1 MSARRTQALRE
12 IVRKLPPIVRLN
24 LVAMSGF
31 NAGFSLVIPFLA
43 VHMTDSLHL
52 SAAVVALVLG
62 ARMAAQQ
69 GLFVFGGALSDR
81 FGAKPMILLG
91 VTIRIAGLILLG
103 AAGDAVALT
112 VGVVLV
118 GGAAALFAPA
128 VEATNAA
135 YGKLLQDR
143 GTLPRTELFAIEQV
157 FSRIGTAIGPV
168 IGTLLLPVPFIWT
181 TLAAAVIFA
190 GLLVAFAVLMPSQL
204 PDALQQRQSIR
215 MGLTRPLRDRAFLGI
230 ALVGSLYLAAQNL
243 FYVLLPLHT
252 DSDLVGYF
260 YIASALIVILGQY
273 PLRLLTRRLP
283 PARLLIVG
291 YVITAAAFAVPGL
304 LLPVFSPTR
313 LWPTAAVLATWII
326 LLQIGQ
332 MMIMPATRDA
342 VARIAGE
349 RSLGSYYGMFNT
361 IGGFLALAVSWA
373 VGTIIDLNH
382 GTTIPAWLATAAFF
396 TVTATVIVIGNRKR
410 TVGTAVRRGDSFG

>member
-1 MSARRTQALRE
+1 MSARRTQAVRQTA
-12 IVRKLPPIVRLN
+12 RKLPPIVRLN

-91 VTIRIAGLILLG
+91 VTIRIAGLIMLG
-103 AAGDAVALT
+103 TAGDPVALT
-112 VGVVLV
+112 IGVVLV

-143 GTLPRTELFAIEQV
+143 GILPRTELFAIEQV

-168 IGTLLLPVPFIWT
+168 LGTLLLPVPFIWT
-181 TLAAAVIFA
+181 ALAAAAIFA
-190 GLLVAFAVLMPSQL
+190 GLLVAFALLMPSHL
-204 PDALQQRQSIR
+204 PDALQHKQSIR
-215 MGLTRPLRDRAFLGI
+215 TGLTRPLRSRAFLGI
-230 ALVGSLYLAAQNL
+230 ALVGSLYLTAQNL

-252 DSDLVGYF
+252 EKDLVGYF
-260 YIASALIVILGQY
+260 YIASAFVVILGQY
-273 PLRLLTRRLP
+273 PLRMLTRRLP
-283 PARLLIVG
+283 PARLLILG

-304 LLPVFSPTR
+304 FLPVFSPTR
-313 LWPTAAVLATWII
+313 LWPSAAVLATWII

-361 IGGFLALAVSWA
+361 VGGFLALTVSWA
-373 VGTIIDLNH
+373 VGAIIDLNH
-382 GTTIPAWLATAAFF
+382 GTTIPAWLATAVFF
-396 TVTATVIVIGNRKR
+396 TFTATAIIVVNRKR
-410 TVGTAVRRGDSFG
+410 IV

>member
-1 MSARRTQALRE
+1 MNARRTWAVRE
-12 IVRKLPPIVRLN
+12 TAQNLPPIVRLN

-43 VHMTDSLHL
+43 VHMTDTLHL
-52 SAAVVALVLG
+52 GAAAVALVLG

-91 VTIRIAGLILLG
+91 VTARIAGLILLG
-103 AAGDAVALT
+103 TAGDPVALII
-112 VGVVLV
+112 GVVLV

-181 TLAAAVIFA
+181 TLTAAVIFA
-190 GLLVAFAVLMPSQL
+190 GLLLAFAVLMPRRL
-204 PDALQQRQSIR
+204 PGDLQQSESIR
-215 MGLTRPLRDRAFLGI
+215 AGLMRPLRNRVFLGL

-252 DSDLVGYF
+252 DSGLVGYF
-260 YIASALIVILGQY
+260 YIASAFIVILGQR
-273 PLRLLTRRLP
+273 PLRMLTRRLP
-283 PARLLIVG
+283 PARLLIWG
-291 YVITAAAFAVPGL
+291 YVVTATAFAVPGL
-304 LLPVFSPTR
+304 LLTVSSPTVR
-313 LWPTAAVLATWII
+313 WPTVAALAIWMV

-332 MMIMPATRDA
+332 MMIMPAARDA
-342 VARIAGE
+342 VARVAGE

-361 IGGFLALAVSWA
+361 IGGLLALTVSWA
-373 VGTIIDLNH
+373 VGVIIDLNH
-382 GTTIPAWLATAAFF
+382 GTTIPAWLATAVFF
-396 TVTATVIVIGNRKR
+396 IFTATGIIV
-410 TVGTAVRRGDSFG
+410 VDRRRIV